1 MKVIKKEDFF
11 KELKKYPVEMGF
23 VKKQWIVEIFKKIEF
38 DGLKAEKGE
47 EK

>member
-11 KELKKYPVEMGF
+11 RELKKYPIEMGF

-38 DGLKAEKGE
+38 DGLKKIKEGEK
-47 EK
+47 